1 MRIEQANAKALEK
14 ANYDRYLLSQAVAK
28 RVNELLNGAKPLIDL
43 PKKNMQLT
51 EIAILE
57 IAEGLI
63 KVTELWNLKNYLKK

>member
-1 MRIEQANAKALEK
+1 MRIEQINAKALERVD
-14 ANYDRYLLSQAVAK
+14 YDRYLLSQAVAK

-51 EIAILE
+51 EIAIME

-63 KVTELWNLKNYLKK
+63 KVKEI

>member
-1 MRIEQANAKALEK
+1 MRIEQVNAKALERV
-14 ANYDRYLLSQAVAK
+14 NYDRYLLAQAVSK
-28 RVNELLNGAKPLIDL
+28 RVNELLNGAKPLVDL

-63 KVTELWNLKNYLKK
+63 KVTEV

>member
-1 MRIEQANAKALEK
+1 MRIEQINAKALEK
-14 ANYDRYLLSQAVAK
+14 ANYDRFLLSQAVAK

-43 PKKNMQLT
+43 PKKNMQFT

-63 KVTELWNLKNYLKK
+63 KVQEV

>member
-1 MRIEQANAKALEK
+1 MRIEQVNAKALERV
-14 ANYDRYLLSQAVAK
+14 NYDRYLLSQAVAK

-51 EIAILE
+51 EIAIME

-63 KVTELWNLKNYLKK
+63 KVKEI